1 MIMLMLFTYVIEF
14 KTLDRLEKNAK
25 STERRKPGFG
35 KEYVENA
42 GLYKP
47 VLNKTMTTRE

>member
-14 KTLDRLEKNAK
+14 KTLSTE
-25 STERRKPGFG
+25 STERQKPGFG